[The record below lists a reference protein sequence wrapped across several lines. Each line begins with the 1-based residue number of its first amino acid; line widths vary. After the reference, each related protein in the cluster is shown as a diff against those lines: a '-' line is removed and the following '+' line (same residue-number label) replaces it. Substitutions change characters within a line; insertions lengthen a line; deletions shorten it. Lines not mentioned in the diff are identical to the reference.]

1 MSTTAIADEV
11 STFDDQEPLE
21 YRSLH
26 TGALLGLLIAVV
38 SLVFPISV
46 GGLVD
51 PRNAALLGVIPT
63 VGLIVSLLA
72 LLKIRSAPD
81 LFTGGLPAKL
91 GVLIAAGSLLYG
103 GGSSIYTYATEVP
116 DGYARTSFFDMKPDA
131 VETAGRQPIPP
142 DVQQLIGKKVFL
154 KGFIRPD
161 STNNGLRRGVTEFLL
176 VRDNNQCCFGD
187 ISKVEFYDQVAVELS
202 GDLTTNYHSG
212 VFRLGGELGVRPGDI
227 TRGEPMLVY
236 EMDADYIK

>member
-1 MSTTAIADEV
+1 MSTTAVADDAAAL
-11 STFDDQEPLE
+11 DDPLE

-63 VGLIVSLLA
+63 VGLVLSLMA

-81 LFTGGLPAKL
+81 LYTGGLAAKV
-91 GVLIAAGSLLYG
+91 GVAVATASLLIG
-103 GGSSIYTYATEVP
+103 SGSSIYTYATEVP
-116 DGYARTSFFDMKPDA
+116 EGYTRTSFFDMKPDA
-131 VETAGRQPIPP
+131 VESAGRQAVPP
-142 DVQQLIGKKVFL
+142 DIQELIGQRVFL

-161 STNNGLRRGVTEFLL
+161 STNNGLRRGITEFLL

-187 ISKVEFYDQVAVELS
+187 LSKVEFYDQVAVELT
-202 GDLTTNYHSG
+202 GDLATNYHSG
-212 VFRLGGELGVRPGDI
+212 VFRLGGELAVRPGVI
-227 TRGEPMLVY
+227 ARGEPVLVY
-236 EMDADYIK
+236 EMAADYIR